1 MAELPAKRP
10 LTDTHHSA
18 SAASNVPPP
27 TGATEDLATAL
38 RNIGSRVRKHV
49 TEGYRSA
56 PSPNASPTKA
66 NIFRTAND
74 ALQDALHSSSKTGE
88 ISPRKRGRVRASSV
102 SDEEDVPRAKDGEDT
117 VMADPFIDTSGA
129 PLPPQSIFNRPVKPL
144 RKARAATHCPG
155 EGIPHH
161 NFASNTVAHDDELK
175 SLSTPMEG

>member
-18 SAASNVPPP
+18 SVASNVPPP
-27 TGATEDLATAL
+27 TGATEDLAAAL

-74 ALQDALHSSSKTGE
+74 ALQDALHSLSKAGE

-102 SDEEDVPRAKDGEDT
+102 SEEEDVPRAKDGEDT

-129 PLPPQSIFNRPVKPL
+129 PLPPQSIFNRPMKPL
-144 RKARAATHCPG
+144 RKARAAAHSPG
-155 EGIPHH
+155 EGNPHQ
-161 NFASNTVAHDDELK
+161 NLASNVALDEFK
-175 SLSTPMEG
+175 SIPTPMEG